1 MKRAFVNLH
10 QSHAVDGEARAKLKH
25 HTLLQEYLQLQ
36 KEFVLKKRKLQ
47 TTKQKR
53 DTLLA
58 EVRFL
63 RRRRRY
69 LLKIQSPKVNL
80 KLKLKEDLVQPQNS
94 DMPRKILGKSK
105 NLGKKMDCSVNAA
118 AMGSP
123 YTVLVPNSDTRI
135 EEEGKEREQI
145 GKHPLRLGK
154 KSRKLLTDDKRVGKK
169 KISWQDQMPLKV

>member
-1 MKRAFVNLH
+1 MMKRAFVNLH
-10 QSHAVDGEARAKLKH
+10 QSHAVDGEARAKLQH

-69 LLKIQSPKVNL
+69 LLKIQSPK
-80 KLKLKEDLVQPQNS
+80 LKLKEDLVQPQNS
-94 DMPRKILGKSK
+94 DMPRKILGKRK
-105 NLGKKMDCSVNAA
+105 NLRKKMDCSVNAA

-135 EEEGKEREQI
+135 EEEEGKEREQI

-169 KISWQDQMPLKV
+169 KISWQDQMPLEV